1 MAQVAGYN
9 ARLERVA
16 SAIADFLLG
25 YRAWVLAV
33 TVAITAFFAYH
44 ALHQRLDPGFDKS
57 IPLSH
62 PYMQTYTKYKPEFG
76 GSNMITIFVEDEGGD
91 MFNPKFFT
99 VLEQVTQDVLT
110 MDGIDVRTVTSLFT
124 PNVNYVAVSEE
135 GFTGSRIVP
144 ADFVANEEGL
154 ARVRENLSRSNE
166 IGRTVAKDLSGALVI
181 AELVEVD
188 PVTGSKV
195 DYRAMAHKLEE
206 LRSKYESE
214 GGVNIRIIG
223 FATFIGDMID
233 GAQDVIGFFAITL
246 AITYILL
253 IFFARSWKLATAA
266 ILVSIAAVIWQLGSI
281 KLVGYGVDPLSIM
294 VPFLVLSIGV
304 SHAVQMTNAWRLGV
318 AEGLDSR
325 AAARQAFN
333 RLFIP
338 GATALVANAA
348 GFAVITVIDIAIIR
362 ELGITASIGVAV
374 MLITNK
380 FMLPVML
387 SYLQMSPAELARS
400 KAPQRNTGGAATMQW
415 LAAGARKPVSLVIL
429 VISAGL
435 LVLGVVERRAL
446 IIGDA
451 EAGAPEF
458 WPDSRY
464 NEDIRAIVS
473 KFTVGLDEL
482 VVIAQVSKGNGCVDY
497 PVMETIDDF
506 VWHMRNVP
514 GVRSVKS
521 LSQVVRER
529 NVGNFEANPKFL
541 GLPRNEEMISANIYR
556 VEMSERLFNNDCSV
570 MPVTIYPVDHKAQTL
585 RPIIQAVKDFQASN
599 TNPEVSFHLAMGNA
613 GIMAATNEAVEQS
626 QLGMAVILYVA
637 VGLCCLLTFFSWR
650 PALAVMIPLAL
661 VTVFADAV
669 MVWLN
674 IGLKVSTLPVLAL
687 GVGVGVDYGIYLF
700 ARTQMHLAA
709 GLKFAQA
716 YAQSLSEVGS
726 AVMFTATTMSL
737 GVATWYF
744 SSLKF
749 QADMGVLLAYMF
761 FVNMLGAIF
770 LMPAIAVWLVGDRRQ
785 VGRVMAH

>member
-9 ARLERVA
+9 ARLERIS
-16 SAIADFLLG
+16 SAIADALIG
-25 YRAWVLAV
+25 YRAWVLV
-33 TVAITAFFAYH
+33 LTVAITAFFGYE

-62 PYMQTYTKYKPEFG
+62 PYMETYKKYKPEFG
-76 GSNMITIFVEDEGGD
+76 GSNMITIFVEDKSGN

-99 VLEQVTQDVLT
+99 ILEHVTQDILT

-124 PNVNYVAVSEE
+124 PNVNYVAVTEE

-144 ADFVANEEGL
+144 ADFVANDEGL
-154 ARVRENLSRSNE
+154 AKVRENLARSNE

-188 PVTGSKV
+188 PVTGQKV
-195 DYRAMAHKLEE
+195 DYRAMAQKLEQ
-206 LRSKYESE
+206 LRAKYDAE
-214 GGVNIRIIG
+214 GGVNVRIIG

-233 GAQDVIGFFAITL
+233 GARDVIGFFAVTL

-266 ILVSIAAVIWQLGSI
+266 ILVSIAAVIWQLGAI

-318 AEGLDSR
+318 AEGLDSK

-387 SYLQMSPAELARS
+387 SYLKLSPAELEHAKPRN
-400 KAPQRNTGGAATMQW
+400 PQESSRW
-415 LAAGARKPVSLVIL
+415 LGWMSAGARKPVSVVIL
-429 VISAGL
+429 LIGAGL
-435 LVLGVVERRAL
+435 FALGVVERRAL

-451 EAGAPEF
+451 EAGAPELRA
-458 WPDSRY
+458 DSRY

-482 VVIAQVSKGNGCVDY
+482 VVIAQASKANGCVDY

-506 VWHMRNVP
+506 VWYMRNVP

-556 VEMSERLFNNDCSV
+556 VEMSERLFNNDCSA
-570 MPVTIYPVDHKAQTL
+570 MPVTIYPVDHRAETL
-585 RPIIQAVKDFQASN
+585 RPIIKAAKEFQASN
-599 TNPEVSFHLAMGNA
+599 KNPDVSFHLAMGNA
-613 GIMAATNEAVEQS
+613 GIMAATNEAVEAS
-626 QLGMAVILYVA
+626 QLGMAVILYIA

-650 PALAVMIPLAL
+650 PALAVLIPLAL

-700 ARTQMHLAA
+700 ARTQVYLAA
-709 GLKFAQA
+709 GLKFAEA
-716 YAQSLSEVGS
+716 YARALREVGG

-770 LMPAIAVWLVGDRRQ
+770 LMPAIAVWLVGDRRP

>member
-1 MAQVAGYN
+1 MAQVAGGYN
-9 ARLERVA
+9 ERLERFS
-16 SAIADFLLG
+16 SAIANFLLG
-25 YRAWVLAV
+25 YRGWVLAV

-44 ALHQRLDPGFDKS
+44 ALHQQLDPGFDKS

-62 PYMQTYTKYKPEFG
+62 PYMETYTKYKPEFG
-76 GSNMITIFVEDEGGD
+76 GSNMITVFVEDRSDD

-99 VLEQVTQDVLT
+99 TLEQVTHDILT

-144 ADFVANEEGL
+144 ADFVASEQGL
-154 ARVRENLSRSNE
+154 AQVKENLYRSNE

-188 PVTGSKV
+188 PVSGRKI
-195 DYRAMAHKLEE
+195 DYRSMAHKLED
-206 LRSKYESE
+206 LRAKYESE
-214 GGVNIRIIG
+214 GINIRIIG
-223 FATFIGDMID
+223 FATFMGDMID
-233 GAQDVIGFFAITL
+233 GARDVITFFAITL
-246 AITYILL
+246 AITYVLL

-266 ILVSIAAVIWQLGSI
+266 ILVAIAAVIWQLGSI

-318 AEGLDSR
+318 AEGMDSK

-338 GATALVANAA
+338 GATALIANAA
-348 GFAVITVIDIAIIR
+348 GFAVIMVIDIAIIR

-387 SYLQMSPAELARS
+387 SYLQLSPAELARAHGPEK
-400 KAPQRNTGGAATMQW
+400 KADSQMRRL
-415 LAAGARKPVSLVIL
+415 LAAGARKPVSLVVLAIG
-429 VISAGL
+429 VGL
-435 LVLGVVERRAL
+435 LVVGIAERRGL

-464 NEDIRAIVS
+464 NQDIQSIVS

-482 VVIAQVSKGNGCVDY
+482 VVIAQVSKANGCVDY

-506 VWHMRNVP
+506 VWHVRNAP
-514 GVRSVKS
+514 GVRSVKA

-541 GLPRNEEMISANIYR
+541 GLPRNSEMISANIYR
-556 VEMSERLFNNDCSV
+556 IEMSERLFNNDCSI
-570 MPVTIYPVDHKAQTL
+570 MPVTIYPVDHKAGTL
-585 RPIIQAVKDFQASN
+585 RPIVQAVKDFQAQN
-599 TNPEVSFHLAMGNA
+599 TNPDVSFRLAMGNA
-613 GIMAATNEAVEQS
+613 GIMAATNEAVEES
-626 QLGMAVILYVA
+626 QLGMAVILYAA

-650 PALAVMIPLAL
+650 PALAVMVPLAL

-669 MVWLN
+669 MVMLN

-700 ARTQMHLAA
+700 ARTQVHLAA
-709 GLKFAQA
+709 GVEFAEA
-716 YAQSLSEVGS
+716 YARSLSEVGG
-726 AVMFTATTMSL
+726 AVMFTAITMSL

-749 QADMGVLLAYMF
+749 QSDMGVLLAYMF
-761 FVNMLGAIF
+761 FVNMLGAVF
-770 LMPAIAVWLVGDRRQ
+770 LMPALAVWLVGDRRK
-785 VGRVMAH
+785 VGRVIAH

>member
-1 MAQVAGYN
+1 MAQVAGGYN
-9 ARLERVA
+9 ERLERFS
-16 SAIADFLLG
+16 SAIANFLLG
-25 YRAWVLAV
+25 YRGWVLAV

-44 ALHQRLDPGFDKS
+44 ALHQQLDPGFDKS

-62 PYMQTYTKYKPEFG
+62 PYMETYTKYKPEFG
-76 GSNMITIFVEDEGGD
+76 GSNMITVFVEDRSDD

-99 VLEQVTQDVLT
+99 TLEQVTHDILT

-144 ADFVANEEGL
+144 ADFVASAQGL
-154 ARVRENLSRSNE
+154 AQVKENLYRSNE

-188 PVTGSKV
+188 PVTGHKI
-195 DYRAMAHKLEE
+195 DYRSMAHKLED
-206 LRSKYESE
+206 LRAKYESE
-214 GGVNIRIIG
+214 GINIRIIG
-223 FATFIGDMID
+223 FATFMGDMID
-233 GAQDVIGFFAITL
+233 GARDVITFFAITL
-246 AITYILL
+246 AITYVLL

-266 ILVSIAAVIWQLGSI
+266 ILVAIAAVIWQLGSI

-318 AEGLDSR
+318 AEGMDSK
-325 AAARQAFN
+325 AAAQQAFN

-338 GATALVANAA
+338 GATALIANAA
-348 GFAVITVIDIAIIR
+348 GFAVIMVIDIAIIR

-387 SYLQMSPAELARS
+387 SYLQLSPAELARAHGPEK
-400 KAPQRNTGGAATMQW
+400 KADSPVRRF
-415 LAAGARKPVSLVIL
+415 LAAGARKPVSLVVLAIG
-429 VISAGL
+429 VVL
-435 LVLGVVERRAL
+435 LVVGIAERRGL

-464 NEDIRAIVS
+464 NQDIQSIVS

-482 VVIAQVSKGNGCVDY
+482 VVIAQVSKANGCVDY

-506 VWHMRNVP
+506 VWHVRNAP
-514 GVRSVKS
+514 GVRSVKA

-541 GLPRNEEMISANIYR
+541 GLPRNAEMISANIYR
-556 VEMSERLFNNDCSV
+556 IEMSERLFNNDCSI
-570 MPVTIYPVDHKAQTL
+570 MPVTIYPVDHKADTL
-585 RPIIQAVKDFQASN
+585 RPIVQAVKDFQAQN
-599 TNPEVSFHLAMGNA
+599 TNPDVSFRLAMGNA
-613 GIMAATNEAVEQS
+613 GIMAATNEAVEES
-626 QLGMAVILYVA
+626 QLGMAVILYAA

-650 PALAVMIPLAL
+650 PALAVMMPLAL

-669 MVWLN
+669 MVMLN

-700 ARTQMHLAA
+700 ARTQVHLAA
-709 GLKFAQA
+709 GVEFAEA
-716 YAQSLSEVGS
+716 YARSLSEVGG
-726 AVMFTATTMSL
+726 AVMFTAITMSL

-749 QADMGVLLAYMF
+749 QSDMGVLLAYMF
-761 FVNMLGAIF
+761 FVNMLGAVF
-770 LMPAIAVWLVGDRRQ
+770 LMPALAVWLVGDRRK
-785 VGRVMAH
+785 VGRVIAH

>member
-1 MAQVAGYN
+1 MAQVTGYN
-9 ARLERVA
+9 ARLERFS

-25 YRAWVLAV
+25 YRGWVLAV
-33 TVAITAFFAYH
+33 TVGITAFFAYH

-62 PYMQTYTKYKPEFG
+62 PYMETYTKYKPEFG
-76 GSNMITIFVEDEGGD
+76 GSNMITVFVEDRSGNI
-91 MFNPKFFT
+91 FNPKFFAT
-99 VLEQVTQDVLT
+99 LEQVTQDILT

-144 ADFVANEEGL
+144 ADFVSSEEGL
-154 ARVRENLSRSNE
+154 AGVKENLSRSNE
-166 IGRTVAKDLSGALVI
+166 IGRTVAKDLSGALVL

-195 DYRAMAHKLEE
+195 DYRSMAHRLED
-206 LRSKYESE
+206 LRVKYEGEE
-214 GGVNIRIIG
+214 GINIRIIG

-233 GAQDVIGFFAITL
+233 GARDVIGFFASTL
-246 AITYILL
+246 AITFVLL
-253 IFFARSWKLATAA
+253 IFFARSWKLASAA
-266 ILVSIAAVIWQLGSI
+266 IVVAITAVIWQLGSV
-281 KLVGYGVDPLSIM
+281 KLIGYGVDPLSIM

-304 SHAVQMTNAWRLGV
+304 SHAVQMTNAWRLGIV
-318 AEGLDSR
+318 EGLDSK

-387 SYLQMSPAELARS
+387 SYLQLSPAELARAQGS
-400 KAPQRNTGGAATMQW
+400 GKKTDSSLQRW

-429 VISAGL
+429 VIGAG
-435 LVLGVVERRAL
+435 VLMVGIAERRGL
-446 IIGDA
+446 TIGDA

-464 NEDIRAIVS
+464 NQDIRSIVS

-482 VVIAQVSKGNGCVDY
+482 VVIAQVSKANGCVDY

-506 VWHMRNVP
+506 VWHVRNAP

-570 MPVTIYPVDHKAQTL
+570 MPVTIYPADHKAETL
-585 RPIIQAVKDFQASN
+585 RPIVQAVKDFQASN
-599 TNPEVSFHLAMGNA
+599 TNPDVSFHLAMGNA
-613 GIMAATNEAVEQS
+613 GIMAATNEAVEES
-626 QLGMAVILYVA
+626 QLGMAVILYAA

-669 MVWLN
+669 MVLLN

-687 GVGVGVDYGIYLF
+687 GAGVGVDYGIYLF
-700 ARTQMHLAA
+700 ARTQVHLAA
-709 GLKFAQA
+709 GLKFADA
-716 YAQSLSEVGS
+716 YARSLSEVGS
-726 AVMFTATTMSL
+726 AVIFTATTMSL

-761 FVNMLGAIF
+761 FVNMLGAVF
-770 LMPAIAVWLVGDRRQ
+770 LMPAIAVWLVGDRRT
-785 VGRVMAH
+785 VGRVVAH

>member
-9 ARLERVA
+9 AGLERVA

-25 YRAWVLAV
+25 YRAWVLVV
-33 TVAITAFFAYH
+33 TVAITVFFAYH

-62 PYMQTYTKYKPEFG
+62 PYMETYTKYKPEFG

-99 VLEQVTQDVLT
+99 ALEHVTQDVLT

-144 ADFVANEEGL
+144 ADFVATEEGL
-154 ARVRENLSRSNE
+154 ATVRENLSRSNE

-195 DYRAMAHKLEE
+195 DYRAMAHKLEQ
-206 LRSKYESE
+206 LRSKYEAE

-318 AEGLDSR
+318 AAGLDSK

-387 SYLQMSPAELARS
+387 SYLQLSPAELARS
-400 KAPQRNTGGAATMQW
+400 KVPQKNTDGAALGW
-415 LAAGARKPVSLVIL
+415 LAAGARKPVSLAIL

-435 LVLGVVERRAL
+435 LVLGVIERRAL

-458 WPDSRY
+458 RADSRY

-482 VVIAQVSKGNGCVDY
+482 VVIAQVSKPNGCVDY

-506 VWHMRNVP
+506 VWHVRNVP

-556 VEMSERLFNNDCSV
+556 VEMSERLFNNDCSI

-599 TNPEVSFHLAMGNA
+599 TNPDVTFKLAMGNA
-613 GIMAATNEAVEQS
+613 GIMAATNEAVEES

-637 VGLCCLLTFFSWR
+637 VGMCCLLTFFSWR

>member
-9 ARLERVA
+9 AGLERVA

-25 YRAWVLAV
+25 YRAWVLVV
-33 TVAITAFFAYH
+33 TVAITVFFAYH

-62 PYMQTYTKYKPEFG
+62 PYMETYTKYKPEFG
-76 GSNMITIFVEDEGGD
+76 GSNMITIFVEHEGGD
-91 MFNPKFFT
+91 MFNPTFFT
-99 VLEQVTQDVLT
+99 VLEKVTQDVLT

-144 ADFVANEEGL
+144 ADFVATEEGL
-154 ARVRENLSRSNE
+154 ATVRENLSRSNE

-206 LRSKYESE
+206 LRSKYETE
-214 GGVNIRIIG
+214 GEVNIRIIG

-266 ILVSIAAVIWQLGSI
+266 ILVSVAAVIWQLGSI

-318 AEGLDSR
+318 AEGLDSK

-400 KAPQRNTGGAATMQW
+400 KAPQKNTDRTALGW
-415 LAAGARKPVSLVIL
+415 LAAGARKPVSVAVL

-435 LVLGVVERRAL
+435 LVLGVIERRAL

-458 WPDSRY
+458 WTDSRY

-482 VVIAQVSKGNGCVDY
+482 VVIAQVSKPNGCVDY

-506 VWHMRNVP
+506 VWHVRNAP

-556 VEMSERLFNNDCSV
+556 VEMSERLFNNDCSI

-599 TNPEVSFHLAMGNA
+599 TNSEVSFKLAMGNA
-613 GIMAATNEAVEQS
+613 GIMAATNEAVEES

-637 VGLCCLLTFFSWR
+637 VGMCCLLTFFSWR

-709 GLKFAQA
+709 GLKFAEA
-716 YAQSLSEVGS
+716 YARSLSEVGS

>member
-9 ARLERVA
+9 AGLERVA

-25 YRAWVLAV
+25 YRAWVLVV

-188 PVTGSKV
+188 PVTGNKV

-206 LRSKYESE
+206 LRSKYETE
-214 GGVNIRIIG
+214 GEVNIRIIG
-223 FATFIGDMID
+223 FATFIGDMIN

-304 SHAVQMTNAWRLGV
+304 SHAVQMTNAWRQGV
-318 AEGLDSR
+318 AAGLDSR

-400 KAPQRNTGGAATMQW
+400 KAPQQKPDGAAFGW
-415 LAAGARKPVSLVIL
+415 LAAGARKPVSLAIL
-429 VISAGL
+429 VISTGL
-435 LVLGVVERRAL
+435 LVLGVIERRAL

-458 WPDSRY
+458 RADSRY

-482 VVIAQVSKGNGCVDY
+482 VVIAQVSKPNGCVDY
-497 PVMETIDDF
+497 AVMETIDDF
-506 VWHMRNVP
+506 VWHVRNVP

-599 TNPEVSFHLAMGNA
+599 TNPDVTFKLAMGNA
-613 GIMAATNEAVEQS
+613 GIMAATNEAVEES

-637 VGLCCLLTFFSWR
+637 VGMCCLLTFFSWR

-709 GLKFAQA
+709 GLKFADA
-716 YAQSLSEVGS
+716 YARSLGEVGS

>member
-9 ARLERVA
+9 ARLERIS
-16 SAIADFLLG
+16 SAIADFLIG
-25 YRAWVLAV
+25 YRALVLLITTAI
-33 TVAITAFFAYH
+33 TVAFGYY

-62 PYMQTYTKYKPEFG
+62 PYMETYTKYKPEFG
-76 GSNMITIFVEDEGGD
+76 GSNMITVFVEDKSGN

-99 VLEQVTQDVLT
+99 TLEQITQDILT

-124 PNVNYVAVSEE
+124 PNVNYVAVTEE

-144 ADFVANEEGL
+144 ADFVANDEGL
-154 ARVRENLSRSNE
+154 ANVRQNLARSNE
-166 IGRTVAKDLSGALVI
+166 VGRTVAKDLSGALVI

-188 PVTGSKV
+188 PVTGAKV
-195 DYRAMAHKLEE
+195 DYRSMANKLEQ
-206 LRSKYESE
+206 LRNKYEGE
-214 GGVNIRIIG
+214 GHVNVRIIG

-233 GAQDVIGFFAITL
+233 GARDVIGFFAITL
-246 AITYILL
+246 AITYVLL

-266 ILVSIAAVIWQLGSI
+266 ILVSIAAVIWQLGAV

-304 SHAVQMTNAWRLGV
+304 SHAVQMTNAWRQGV
-318 AEGLDSR
+318 AQGLESR
-325 AAARQAFN
+325 TAARQAFN

-338 GATALVANAA
+338 GATALIANAA

-387 SYLQMSPAELARS
+387 SYLQLSPSELART
-400 KAPQRNTGGAATMQW
+400 KAPTRKGGGRVAR
-415 LAAGARKPVSLVIL
+415 LLGAGARRQVSVAVLV
-429 VISAGL
+429 VSAGL
-435 LVLGVVERRAL
+435 LGLGIVERRAL
-446 IIGDA
+446 TIGDA

-458 WPDSRY
+458 WSNSRY
-464 NEDIRAIVS
+464 NQDIRAIVS

-482 VVIAQVSKGNGCVDY
+482 VVIAQVSKANGCVNY

-506 VWHMRNVP
+506 VWRVRNVP

-541 GLPRNEEMISANIYR
+541 GLPRNEEMIAANIYR

-570 MPVTIYPVDHKAQTL
+570 MPITIYPVDHRAETL
-585 RPIIQAVKDFQASN
+585 RPIVKAVKEIQA
-599 TNPEVSFHLAMGNA
+599 TNRNADVAFKLAMGNA
-613 GIMAATNEAVEQS
+613 GIMAATNEAVEES
-626 QLGMAVILYVA
+626 QLRMAVILYMA

-650 PALAVMIPLAL
+650 PALAVMVPLAL

-700 ARTQMHLAA
+700 ARTQVHLAA
-709 GLKFAQA
+709 GLNFADA
-716 YAQSLSEVGS
+716 YAQSLREVGG
-726 AVMFTATTMSL
+726 AIMFTATTMSL

-770 LMPAIAVWLVGDRRQ
+770 LMPAIAVWLVGDRRS
-785 VGRVMAH
+785 VGRTMAH

>member
-1 MAQVAGYN
+1 MAQVTGYN
-9 ARLERVA
+9 ARLERIS
-16 SAIADFLLG
+16 SAIADVLLG
-25 YRAWVLAV
+25 YRGWVLAI
-33 TVAITAFFAYH
+33 TVAITAFFGYH
-44 ALHQRLDPGFDKS
+44 ALHQQLDPGFDKS

-76 GSNMITIFVEDEGGD
+76 GSNMITVFVEDRSGD
-91 MFNPKFFT
+91 MFNPKFFGI
-99 VLEQVTQDVLT
+99 LEHVTQDILT

-144 ADFVANEEGL
+144 ADFVADKDGL
-154 ARVRENLSRSNE
+154 AKVRENLSRSNE
-166 IGRTVAKDLSGALVI
+166 IGRTVAKDLSGALVL

-188 PVTGSKV
+188 PVTGRKV
-195 DYRAMAHKLEE
+195 DYQSMAHKLES
-206 LRSKYESE
+206 LRAKYE
-214 GGVNIRIIG
+214 GDGINIRIIG

-233 GAQDVIGFFAITL
+233 GARDVIAFFAITL
-246 AITYILL
+246 AITFVLL
-253 IFFARSWKLATAA
+253 IFFARSWKLASAA
-266 ILVSIAAVIWQLGSI
+266 IAVAIAAVIWQLGLV
-281 KLVGYGVDPLSIM
+281 KLIGYGVDPLSIM

-318 AEGLDSR
+318 AEGLDSK

-380 FMLPVML
+380 FMLPVIL
-387 SYLQMSPAELARS
+387 SYLKMSPAELARS
-400 KAPQRNTGGAATMQW
+400 KAPQKNTDGTALRW
-415 LAAGARKPVSLVIL
+415 LAAGARKPVSVVIL
-429 VISAGL
+429 LISAGL
-435 LVLGVVERRAL
+435 LVLGLIERRAL

-458 WPDSRY
+458 RADSRY

-482 VVIAQVSKGNGCVDY
+482 VVIAQVSKPNGCVDY

-506 VWHMRNVP
+506 VWHVRNVP

-556 VEMSERLFNNDCSV
+556 VEMSERLFNNDCSI

-599 TNPEVSFHLAMGNA
+599 TNSDVSFKLAMGNA
-613 GIMAATNEAVEQS
+613 GIMAATNEAVEES
-626 QLGMAVILYVA
+626 QLGMAVILYAA
-637 VGLCCLLTFFSWR
+637 VGMCCLLTFFSWR

-709 GLKFAQA
+709 GLKFAEA
-716 YAQSLSEVGS
+716 YARSLSEVGS

>member
-1 MAQVAGYN
+1 MAQVTGYN
-9 ARLERVA
+9 ARLERIS
-16 SAIADFLLG
+16 SAIADVLLG
-25 YRAWVLAV
+25 YRGWVLAI
-33 TVAITAFFAYH
+33 TVAITAFFGYH
-44 ALHQRLDPGFDKS
+44 ALHQQLDPGFDKS

-76 GSNMITIFVEDEGGD
+76 GSNMITVFVEDRSGD
-91 MFNPKFFT
+91 MFNPKFFGI
-99 VLEQVTQDVLT
+99 LEHVTQDILT

-144 ADFVANEEGL
+144 ADFVADKDGL
-154 ARVRENLSRSNE
+154 AKVRENLSRSNE
-166 IGRTVAKDLSGALVI
+166 IGRTVAKDLSGALVL

-188 PVTGSKV
+188 PVTGRKV
-195 DYRAMAHKLEE
+195 DYQSMAHKLES
-206 LRSKYESE
+206 LRAKYE
-214 GGVNIRIIG
+214 GDGINIRIIG

-233 GAQDVIGFFAITL
+233 GARDVIVFFAITL
-246 AITYILL
+246 AITFVLL
-253 IFFARSWKLATAA
+253 IFFARSWKLASAA
-266 ILVSIAAVIWQLGSI
+266 IAVAIAAVIWQLGLV
-281 KLVGYGVDPLSIM
+281 KLIGYGVDPLSIM

-318 AEGLDSR
+318 AEGLDSK

-380 FMLPVML
+380 FMLPVIL
-387 SYLQMSPAELARS
+387 SYLKMSPAELARS
-400 KAPQRNTGGAATMQW
+400 KAPQKNTDGTALRW
-415 LAAGARKPVSLVIL
+415 LAAGARKPVSVVIL
-429 VISAGL
+429 LISAGL
-435 LVLGVVERRAL
+435 LVLGLIERRAL

-458 WPDSRY
+458 RADSRY

-482 VVIAQVSKGNGCVDY
+482 VVIAQVSKPNGCVDY

-506 VWHMRNVP
+506 VWHVRNVP

-556 VEMSERLFNNDCSV
+556 VEMSERLFNNDCSI

-585 RPIIQAVKDFQASN
+585 RPIIQAVKDFQAGN
-599 TNPEVSFHLAMGNA
+599 TNSDVSFKLAMGNA
-613 GIMAATNEAVEQS
+613 GIMAATNEAVEES
-626 QLGMAVILYVA
+626 QLGMAVILYAA
-637 VGLCCLLTFFSWR
+637 VGMCCLLTFFSWR

-709 GLKFAQA
+709 GLKFAEA
-716 YAQSLSEVGS
+716 YARSLSEVGS